1 VWRQGFERA
10 VDGGDAASETAM
22 RGIVWSG
29 QLEVRDDVA
38 VRDPRPHEVRVRIAN
53 AGLCHSDV
61 SVIDGTIPFPTPVV
75 LGHEGA
81 GVVEQVGDA
90 VTKVKV
96 GDHVVLTTLGNC
108 GRCAACDRGQP
119 THCRDTM
126 GRLGRPFTVGGEP
139 AFSFANTGVFAEAV
153 VVTETQAIVIDPEVP
168 LSVACLIGC
177 AVVTGAGAVLNRA
190 KVQPGQT
197 VVVIGAGGIGQAAI
211 QAARIA
217 AAGRIVVVDA
227 NPDKEAVSR
236 LFGAT
241 DFVDASA
248 TGDTV
253 AAVKDLG
260 LPNGADHVIECVG
273 HPALIRAGVG
283 LLDWGGTL
291 TLLGVPKLGTEAS
304 FVVNDLYND
313 RSILGCRYGSTRP
326 HHDIPMLVGF
336 YKDGRLLLDE
346 MVSQIYPL
354 EDITRALDDLHH
366 GKLNRGVLAVGT

>member
-1 VWRQGFERA
+1 VK
-10 VDGGDAASETAM
+10 
-22 RGIVWSG
+22 GIVWTG
-29 QLEVRDDVA
+29 ELEVRDDVA
-38 VRDPRPHEVRVRIAN
+38 VRDPQPHEVRVRIVN

-61 SVIDGTIPFPTPVV
+61 SVIDGTIPFPTPVI

-90 VTKVKV
+90 VAKVEV

-126 GRLGRPFTVGGEP
+126 GKLSRPFTVGGQK
-139 AFSFANTGVFAEAV
+139 AFSFANTGVFTEQV
-153 VVTETQAIVIDPEVP
+153 VVTETQAVVIDREVP
-168 LSVACLIGC
+168 FSAACLIGC

-197 VVVIGAGGIGQAAI
+197 VVIVGAGGIGQSAI
-211 QAARIA
+211 QAARIS

-227 NPDKEAVSR
+227 NPAKEAVAR
-236 LFGAT
+236 RFGAT

-248 TGDTV
+248 VDDTV

-260 LPNGADHVIECVG
+260 LPNGVDHVIECVG
-273 HPALIRAGVG
+273 LPALIRQGVA

-313 RSILGCRYGSTRP
+313 KSILGCRYGSTRP
-326 HHDIPMLVGF
+326 HHDIPLLVGL
-336 YKDGRLLLDE
+336 YRDGRLQLDE
-346 MVSQIYPL
+346 MVSQVYPL
-354 EDITRALDDLHH
+354 DQIVQALDHLHH
-366 GKLNRGVLAVGT
+366 GKLNRGVLAVPGS

>member
-1 VWRQGFERA
+1 
-10 VDGGDAASETAM
+10 M
-22 RGIVWSG
+22 KGIVWTG
-29 QLEVRDDVA
+29 ELEVRDDVA
-38 VRDPRPHEVRVRIAN
+38 VRDPQPHEVRVRIVN

-81 GVVEQVGDA
+81 GVVEEVGDA
-90 VTKVKV
+90 VAKVEV

-126 GRLGRPFTVGGEP
+126 GKLSRPFTVGGEK
-139 AFSFANTGVFAEAV
+139 AFSFANTGVFTEQL
-153 VVTETQAIVIDPEVP
+153 VVTETQAVVIDPEVP
-168 LSVACLIGC
+168 FSAACLIGC

-197 VVVIGAGGIGQAAI
+197 VVIVGAGGIGQSAI
-211 QAARIA
+211 QAARIS

-227 NPDKEAVSR
+227 NPAKEAVAR

-241 DFVDASA
+241 DFIDASA
-248 TGDTV
+248 VDDTV

-260 LPNGADHVIECVG
+260 LPNGVDHVIEGVG
-273 HPALIRAGVG
+273 LPALIRQGVA

-313 RSILGCRYGSTRP
+313 KSILGCRYGSTRP
-326 HHDIPMLVGF
+326 HHDIPLLVGL
-336 YKDGRLLLDE
+336 YRDGRLQLDE
-346 MVSQIYPL
+346 MVSQVYPL
-354 EDITRALDDLHH
+354 DQIAQALDDLHH
-366 GKLNRGVLAVGT
+366 GKLNRGVLAVPGS

>member
-1 VWRQGFERA
+1 
-10 VDGGDAASETAM
+10 M
-22 RGIVWSG
+22 KGIVWTG

-38 VRDPRPHEVRVRIAN
+38 VRDPRQNEVRVRIAN

-81 GVVEQVGDA
+81 GVVTQVGDA
-90 VTKVKV
+90 VTKVAV

-126 GRLGRPFTVGGEP
+126 GHLARPFTVGGEK
-139 AFSFANTGVFAEAV
+139 AFSFANTGVFTEEV
-153 VVTETQAIVIDPEVP
+153 VVTETQAVVIDPDVP
-168 LSVACLIGC
+168 LSAACLIGC

-190 KVQPGQT
+190 RVRPGQT
-197 VVVIGAGGIGQAAI
+197 VVIIGAGGIGQSAI
-211 QAARIA
+211 QAARIS

-227 NPDKEAVSR
+227 NPGKEAVAR
-236 LFGAT
+236 RFGAT

-248 TGDTV
+248 VDDTV
-253 AAVKDLG
+253 EAVKALR

-273 HPALIRAGVG
+273 HPALIRQGVE

-313 RSILGCRYGSTRP
+313 KSILGCRYGSTRP
-326 HHDIPMLVGF
+326 HHDIPLLVSF
-336 YKDGRLLLDE
+336 YKDGRLLLDD
-346 MVSQIYPL
+346 MVSQVYPL
-354 EDITRALDDLHH
+354 DQITQALDDLHH
-366 GKLNRGVLAVGT
+366 GKLNRGVLAVAP

>member
-1 VWRQGFERA
+1 
-10 VDGGDAASETAM
+10 M
-22 RGIVWSG
+22 KGIVWTG

-38 VRDPRPHEVRVRIAN
+38 VRDPHQHEVRVRIVN

-81 GVVEQVGDA
+81 GIVEEVGSA
-90 VTKVKV
+90 VTKVEV

-126 GRLGRPFTVGGEP
+126 GRLSRPFTVGGDK
-139 AFSFANTGVFAEAV
+139 AFSFANTGVFTEQV
-153 VVTETQAIVIDPEVP
+153 VVAETQAVVIDPDVP
-168 LSVACLIGC
+168 LSAACLIGC

-197 VVVIGAGGIGQAAI
+197 VAVIGAGGIGQSAI

-217 AAGRIVVVDA
+217 AAGRIVAIDA
-227 NPDKEAVSR
+227 NPDKEAVAR
-236 LFGAT
+236 RFGAT
-241 DFVDASA
+241 DFVDASS
-248 TGDTV
+248 TDDPV

-260 LPNGADHVIECVG
+260 LPTGLDHVFECVG
-273 HPALIRAGVG
+273 HPALIRQGVA

-326 HHDIPMLVGF
+326 HHDIPLLVSF

-346 MVSQIYPL
+346 MVSQVYPL
-354 EDITRALDDLHH
+354 DQIGQALDDLHH
-366 GKLNRGVLAVGT
+366 GKLNRGVLAVGAE

>member
-1 VWRQGFERA
+1 VK
-10 VDGGDAASETAM
+10 
-22 RGIVWSG
+22 GIVWTG
-29 QLEVRDDVA
+29 RLEVRDDVE
-38 VRDPRPHEVRVRIAN
+38 VRDPRPHEVRVRIAH

-61 SVIDGTIPFPTPVV
+61 SVLDGTIPFPTPAV

-81 GVVEQVGDA
+81 GVVTQVGDA
-90 VTKVKV
+90 VAKVAV

-126 GRLGRPFTVGGEP
+126 GRLSRPFTVGGEK
-139 AFSFANTGVFAEAV
+139 AFSFANTGVFTEQV
-153 VVTETQAIVIDPEVP
+153 VVHETQAVVIDPDVP
-168 LSVACLIGC
+168 LSSACLIGC
-177 AVVTGAGAVLNRA
+177 AIVTGAGAVLNRA
-190 KVQPGQT
+190 KVQPGQS

-211 QAARIA
+211 QGARIA
-217 AAGRIVVVDA
+217 AAGRVVVVDA
-227 NPDKEAVSR
+227 NPAKEAVALR
-236 LFGAT
+236 FGAT

-248 TGDTV
+248 TDDVV

-260 LPNGADHVIECVG
+260 LANGADHVLECVG
-273 HPALIRAGVG
+273 HPALIRQGVA

-326 HHDIPMLVGF
+326 HHDIPLLVQF

-346 MVSQIYPL
+346 MVSQVYPL
-354 EDITRALDDLHH
+354 DRIGQALDDLAH
-366 GKLNRGVLAVGT
+366 GKLNRGVLAVPG